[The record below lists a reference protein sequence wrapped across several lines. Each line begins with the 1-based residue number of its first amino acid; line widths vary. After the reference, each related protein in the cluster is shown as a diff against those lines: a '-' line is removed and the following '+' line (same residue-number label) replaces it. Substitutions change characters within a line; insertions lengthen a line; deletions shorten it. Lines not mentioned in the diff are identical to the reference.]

1 MQRKS
6 FGKILMNNN
15 FESPPDKE
23 LMFFCFK
30 WARMIRNKIHL
41 NYIDA
46 SRDRWTA
53 TTARL
58 HSPQHLN
65 NGGGGAEGKQRPQG
79 ATRSAT
85 APKRWGRHTCGSW
98 FLLEWLSSFS
108 RKTKSLRVGE
118 GGGMQK
124 IKEGGRERK
133 TNNLIFNS
141 MKPWSPLWW
150 VVGNASLFDDTLFR
164 NSEVERCTK
173 EGRNHNQDICTS
185 DFLISERER
194 TVYEGLRLRIWYP
207 SYPPLFKS
215 LSEIENCARWLHM
228 NRLRRSQGMLLSRI
242 Q

>member
-1 MQRKS
+1 MLEGIEGQQRPRGFIRHS
-6 FGKILMNNN
+6 ILTM
-15 FESPPDKE
+15 
-23 LMFFCFK
+23 
-30 WARMIRNKIHL
+30 
-41 NYIDA
+41 
-46 SRDRWTA
+46 
-53 TTARL
+53 
-58 HSPQHLN
+58 
-65 NGGGGAEGKQRPQG
+65 GAEGKQRPQG
-79 ATRSAT
+79 FTRSAT

-98 FLLEWLSSFS
+98 FLLGWMSRFS
-108 RKTKSLRVGE
+108 RKLMWLIQRAWE
-118 GGGMQK
+118 GGWNAK
-124 IKEGGRERK
+124 IKEGGRERT
-133 TNNLIFNS
+133 TNLFFNS